1 MYAAVNGN
9 QAMDLERDDLQGAD
23 DLAVKADERRMEMRR
38 GKIIAVSLT
47 VCAVGAGMTVNAYA
61 ASTTFEMRKKAV
73 SLLGIITTSNYQAN
87 VTRGEFAELLVKA
100 SDYKEAANAAGT
112 VSVFVDV
119 SSKSQYSAAIRTAAT
134 NSWMSGYLGGNFKP
148 DEGVTMRDAIKAV
161 LGVLGYTNED
171 FSGSLQESRLA
182 KFKSLSLDSGI
193 YRDLDEVLTRE
204 DCINLFYNLMK
215 AKTKEGNQYGSK
227 VFDLTYNS
235 DGEINTSSISD
246 ESEINDYATVLYYH
260 EETKM
265 IFACSNGGENKGATE
280 GRIKAIYYDSSDPF
294 TPVKVVLNTDY
305 QDNGGEGDEFQI
317 SGSEL
322 QYLFSVYG
330 EFEVD
335 DKVAIVWE
343 KSGSDENAT
352 YTVVDVVGD
361 Y

>member
-23 DLAVKADERRMEMRR
+23 DLVVKADERRMEMRR

-148 DEGVTMRDAIKAV
+148 DEGVTMRDA
-161 LGVLGYTNED
+161 
-171 FSGSLQESRLA
+171 SRQSWES
-182 KFKSLSLDSGI
+182 
-193 YRDLDEVLTRE
+193 
-204 DCINLFYNLMK
+204 
-215 AKTKEGNQYGSK
+215 
-227 VFDLTYNS
+227 
-235 DGEINTSSISD
+235 
-246 ESEINDYATVLYYH
+246 
-260 EETKM
+260 
-265 IFACSNGGENKGATE
+265 
-280 GRIKAIYYDSSDPF
+280 
-294 TPVKVVLNTDY
+294 
-305 QDNGGEGDEFQI
+305 
-317 SGSEL
+317 
-322 QYLFSVYG
+322 
-330 EFEVD
+330 
-335 DKVAIVWE
+335 
-343 KSGSDENAT
+343 
-352 YTVVDVVGD
+352 
-361 Y
+361 

>member
-23 DLAVKADERRMEMRR
+23 DLVVKADERRMEMRR

-171 FSGSLQESRLA
+171 TQTRISPEVFRRAALRSSSPCPWILGS
-182 KFKSLSLDSGI
+182 I
-193 YRDLDEVLTRE
+193 VILTRSSRG
-204 DCINLFYNLMK
+204 
-215 AKTKEGNQYGSK
+215 KTAS
-227 VFDLTYNS
+227 TC
-235 DGEINTSSISD
+235 SI
-246 ESEINDYATVLYYH
+246 T
-260 EETKM
+260 
-265 IFACSNGGENKGATE
+265 
-280 GRIKAIYYDSSDPF
+280 
-294 TPVKVVLNTDY
+294 
-305 QDNGGEGDEFQI
+305 
-317 SGSEL
+317 
-322 QYLFSVYG
+322 
-330 EFEVD
+330 
-335 DKVAIVWE
+335 
-343 KSGSDENAT
+343 
-352 YTVVDVVGD
+352 
-361 Y
+361 